1 LLNYKIAKN
10 ECVELLL
17 QPLLD
22 SYDQLIINLTNNVL
36 IDYLFFEDMAAAILE
51 EESRQKNKED
61 RLESSKQA

>member
-1 LLNYKIAKN
+1 LNYKIAKN

>member
-1 LLNYKIAKN
+1 
-10 ECVELLL
+10 
-17 QPLLD
+17 
-22 SYDQLIINLTNNVL
+22 L